1 MAQIFES
8 IGGSG
13 CGEIHA
19 YIVFALNSD
28 PTSRNQDNGLFFTGV
43 SLKGNDEF
51 IFSYQMISEHVRARS
66 ESLQDHQ
73 TTAVPC
79 NYNVT

>member
-1 MAQIFES
+1 MLENFKLL
-8 IGGSG
+8 IGATK
-13 CGEIHA
+13 H
-19 YIVFALNSD
+19 
-28 PTSRNQDNGLFFTGV
+28 RTGV
-43 SLKGNDEF
+43 SSKGNDEF